1 MGVELA
7 WTGEMKTI
15 LSLSYLSGFFILD
28 SDFLIQDLNLLEV
41 IYFSLKVNIVMVIA
55 MHEKKL
61 FMLRASFH
69 P

>member
-28 SDFLIQDLNLLEV
+28 SDFLIQDLNL
-41 IYFSLKVNIVMVIA
+41 
-55 MHEKKL
+55 
-61 FMLRASFH
+61 
-69 P
+69 